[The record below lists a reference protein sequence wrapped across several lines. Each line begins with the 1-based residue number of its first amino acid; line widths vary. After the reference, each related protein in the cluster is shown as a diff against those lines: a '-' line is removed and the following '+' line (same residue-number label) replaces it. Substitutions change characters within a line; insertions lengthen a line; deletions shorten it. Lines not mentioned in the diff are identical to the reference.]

1 MKYPEI
7 FDFSNMDEWKR
18 KYLRKELQ
26 SKEWDLMLN
35 EIGKDVMEIPFFTEE
50 FCDKFVEN
58 TKDQKTEK
66 IDQWGTSLDAFY
78 LNDIGFNNILRE
90 LLNEYMDEITHHKW
104 QSYGNKWDK
113 MDIKSIVFKM
123 RHNQDV
129 RLHHDFVMF
138 TTYMKLD
145 SDSVGGE
152 LVFPKYK
159 TVFEPK
165 QGHIYIY
172 PGRVTHKYGI
182 RLIKEGV
189 RTALV
194 NYCL

>member
-66 IDQWGTSLDAFY
+66 MDQWGTSLDAFY
-78 LNDIGFNNILRE
+78 LNDIGFNEVLRE
-90 LLNEYMDEITHHKW
+90 LLNEYMDEIAHHKW

-113 MDIKSIVFKM
+113 YACTNFT
-123 RHNQDV
+123 
-129 RLHHDFVMF
+129 RL
-138 TTYMKLD
+138 
-145 SDSVGGE
+145 
-152 LVFPKYK
+152 P
-159 TVFEPK
+159 
-165 QGHIYIY
+165 
-172 PGRVTHKYGI
+172 
-182 RLIKEGV
+182 RLKP
-189 RTALV
+189 
-194 NYCL
+194 